1 MENTVISF
9 LNDIVSDIHAPHEI
23 GPNRYVIE
31 MKGWADPS
39 GTYIYV
45 GNKRHLYCEQIGQ
58 ELQIF
63 YAKYWSQP
71 IFQIDLADPNSRET
85 IANIFRT
92 N

>member
-9 LNDIVSDIHAPHEI
+9 LNDIVSEIHAPQQI
-23 GPNRYVIE
+23 GPNRFVIE
-31 MKGWADPS
+31 MKGWTDLN

-45 GNKRHLYCEQIGQ
+45 GNKRHLYCEQYGQ

-63 YAKYWSQP
+63 FRRQSLPY
-71 IFQIDLADPNSRET
+71 FQIDLARPDSREL